1 MATQLAIAGYTAFAI
16 SIPLSFLSAVVEQPY
31 LRSMLTRDRP
41 QDDTWG
47 NALVN
52 FLRTYWVED
61 GLFEGETAYQ
71 IAKDLALNRLMDY
84 DVPVRILAGT
94 STSTSFGDEVEV
106 RSLPST
112 IPAAGDFVW
121 KAFYGG
127 DHAMEGAR
135 VFVEFMDVANDK
147 NEGDISE
154 QRNEGLISGSSGS
167 TDIVFSDEISAFNK
181 QASTVDDEDQKLL
194 HLMQGFSLWH
204 YWPSAADESLSPSDQ
219 KSGGQTSETGGGKMS
234 TEQIRISELEWQ
246 EAQLQMQMIDP
257 NCTREIDA
265 MESELADVRREL
277 RSLKGGWT
285 SWFRRK

>member
-52 FLRTYWVED
+52 FLRT
-61 GLFEGETAYQ
+61 
-71 IAKDLALNRLMDY
+71 
-84 DVPVRILAGT
+84 LAGT